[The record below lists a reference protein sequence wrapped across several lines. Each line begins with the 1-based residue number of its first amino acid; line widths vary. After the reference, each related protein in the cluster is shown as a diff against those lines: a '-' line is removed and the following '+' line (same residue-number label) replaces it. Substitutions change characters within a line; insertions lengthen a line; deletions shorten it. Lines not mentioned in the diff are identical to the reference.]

1 MKHSRFLLLFSVGV
15 ALVFVLAACGS
26 SSGAGAYGS
35 SSNSS
40 SNNSSGGQTPTSSGC
55 GRYCSQASTP
65 TASPSGSALSIKTA
79 TMTVKG
85 KSITALINSQGMTL
99 YYNTSDTTSSV
110 CSGGCASAW
119 PPLIS
124 STVPSTASTLP
135 GSLSLFTDA
144 NGSQVTYNGHPLY
157 TYSGDTAP
165 GQATGDGVG
174 GVWFVAPTNLAAS
187 TNSNSNSNGYSN
199 GYSNGSYGH

>member
-1 MKHSRFLLLFSVGV
+1 MKHSRFLLLFTVGV
-15 ALVFVLAACGS
+15 ALAFVLAACGS
-26 SSGAGAYGS
+26 SSGSGSSGS
-35 SSNSS
+35 SSGS
-40 SNNSSGGQTPTSSGC
+40 GQTPTSSGC
-55 GRYCSQASTP
+55 GRYCTQSSTP
-65 TASPSGSALSIKTA
+65 TASTSGSALSIKTA

-110 CSGGCASAW
+110 CSGGCASSW
-119 PPLIS
+119 PPLVS
-124 STVPSTASTLP
+124 STVPSTAATLP
-135 GSLSLFTDA
+135 GTLSLFTDA

-157 TYSGDTAP
+157 TFSGDTAP
-165 GQATGDGVG
+165 GQVNGDGIG

-199 GYSNGSYGH
+199 GSYGH